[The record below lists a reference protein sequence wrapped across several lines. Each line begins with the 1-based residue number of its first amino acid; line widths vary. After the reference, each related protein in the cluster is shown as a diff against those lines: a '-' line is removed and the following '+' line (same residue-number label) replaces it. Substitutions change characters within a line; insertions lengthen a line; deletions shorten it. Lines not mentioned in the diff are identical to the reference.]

1 MGTLSTSALSLSDRT
16 ITPSLAVGRGFTVS
30 DNAAM
35 VTADEQPTQ
44 DGTIYYSTEAV
55 YRPDLSTYS
64 EVLVQPSALRKLSPD
79 GSVRTLLTLNDPS
92 PMGGTYVP
100 SFVNFVAT
108 DASGN
113 LYALSY
119 NQQIQVGSYSF
130 LYPFTV

>member
-1 MGTLSTSALSLSDRT
+1 MNGNSFFKLDPDGHIISAIPVPDEA
-16 ITPSLAVGRGFTVS
+16 IAGAAVS
-30 DNAAM
+30 
-35 VTADEQPTQ
+35 Q

-55 YRPDLSTYS
+55 YRPDPSTYS